1 MTRPEISFFICKT
14 STQIKVA
21 TISDL
26 ISANKI
32 VKFVQKTP
40 TYICVPTPYFE
51 SFYIKVFSN
60 ASFNNLQNGGNQ
72 GGFLVLLSD
81 KFNNIPPMA
90 WSSTKLKCVAHS
102 TLAAETLALSDGCD
116 MPFFLV
122 SLAKEMIYPKHTK
135 DINTKGYTN
144 NHSKYKILNT
154 AKSILDKH
162 LRVEIST

>member
-32 VKFVQKTP
+32 VKFVQKTT

-72 GGFLVLLSD
+72 GFLVLLSD
-81 KFNNIPPMA
+81 KFNNIPPIA